1 MIRHGTVKNGVIVP
15 DTSARLPDGARVRFE
30 VEEVVEYPHPL
41 APYNREKE
49 VALLRDRI
57 AEQEAGIPGIP
68 LEEAMAQ
75 ITASLLTQNDTPVAT
90 FQVSL
95 VNTPPSP
102 RKLGTLKG
110 SVVHMAADFD
120 AIPEGFEEY
129 TG

>member
-1 MIRHGTVKNGVIVP
+1 MIGHGTVKNGVIVP
-15 DTSARLPDGARVRFE
+15 DTSARLPDGTRVRFE
-30 VEEVVEYPHPL
+30 VEEAVEYPHPR
-41 APYNREKE
+41 APYDREKE
-49 VALLRDRI
+49 IALLRERI
-57 AEQEAGIPGIP
+57 AEQEAGVPGIP

-75 ITASLLTQNDTPVAT
+75 TL
-90 FQVSL
+90 
-95 VNTPPSP
+95 P